1 MYAVGHI
8 SLGYLFARGTAK
20 ITGTKVS
27 LPLVMLI
34 SMAPDIDLLIPSIAH
49 RTITH
54 SAILAIVAFAP
65 FLLAFR
71 SRALPYFTALLQ
83 HSLLGDLVTGGVSGW
98 GGTKILWPIDS
109 TRYGLSNSV
118 DSPLNIAMEW
128 GFFLIAVAVMM
139 KTGDLQKL
147 FKDRQFAAALSIPI
161 LLLAPPLFLQSPR
174 YIPLP
179 LLIPHTIIL
188 LILIVSAATTLRTR
202 LTR

>member
-27 LPLVMLI
+27 LPLVLLI

-54 SAILAIVAFAP
+54 SAILAIVAFTP
-65 FLLAFR
+65 FLLAYR
-71 SRALPYFTALLQ
+71 SRALPYFAALLQ

-128 GFFLIAVAVMM
+128 CIFLIAVAVMV

-147 FKDRQFAAALSIPI
+147 FKDRQFGVALSLPI
-161 LLLAPPLFLQSPR
+161 LILAPPLFLQSPR

-179 LLIPHTIIL
+179 LLIPHVIIL

-202 LTR
+202 RIR